1 MLKDSD
7 RSGELES
14 HLSQWC
20 GVRGFAPREKFASFE
35 KMLCAKKKKKKKQC
49 CQGTAFKM
57 DMSSLE
63 LCTCFEKMC
72 IYGAYWF
79 TFTLM
84 CKI

>member
-1 MLKDSD
+1 
-7 RSGELES
+7 
-14 HLSQWC
+14 
-20 GVRGFAPREKFASFE
+20 
-35 KMLCAKKKKKKKQC
+35 
-49 CQGTAFKM
+49 M

>member
-35 KMLCAKKKKKKKQC
+35 KMLCAKKKKKKK
-49 CQGTAFKM
+49 AMLSRHSF
-57 DMSSLE
+57 
-63 LCTCFEKMC
+63 
-72 IYGAYWF
+72 
-79 TFTLM
+79 
-84 CKI
+84 

>member
-1 MLKDSD
+1 MTKVGNWKATYHNGVVCGDLLRVKNLQALKK
-7 RSGELES
+7 
-14 HLSQWC
+14 C
-20 GVRGFAPREKFASFE
+20 FVP
-35 KMLCAKKKKKKKQC
+35 KKKKKKQC